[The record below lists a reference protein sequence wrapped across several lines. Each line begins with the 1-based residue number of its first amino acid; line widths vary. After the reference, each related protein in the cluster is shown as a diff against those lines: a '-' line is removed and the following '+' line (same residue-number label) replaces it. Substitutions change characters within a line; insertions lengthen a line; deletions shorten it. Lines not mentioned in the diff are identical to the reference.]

1 MAIDV
6 HEILNGPRDYQF
18 YTHDPAEPDT
28 LPAIEWSAKAF
39 MFNGPGGNETI
50 LRLLEIIKALGMEW
64 EPEVVAEPDTS
75 HLRPPYK

>member
-1 MAIDV
+1 MATDI
-6 HEILNGPRDYQF
+6 HEILNGIRDYQF
-18 YTHDPAEPDT
+18 YAPNPSEPDT
-28 LPAIEWSAKAF
+28 LPTIERYARDGVY
-39 MFNGPGGNETI
+39 NGPEGNETI